1 MTRKEL
7 EKFLYWLLHQR
18 FMEMVSTIGVDGIAK
33 KYLKETGEDKVALPL
48 DDELLKRE
56 LIRFRNYF
64 NNESYGSIEE
74 WIIDEYIENKGINYE
89 RD

>member
-1 MTRKEL
+1 
-7 EKFLYWLLHQR
+7 
-18 FMEMVSTIGVDGIAK
+18 MEMVSTIGVDGIAK